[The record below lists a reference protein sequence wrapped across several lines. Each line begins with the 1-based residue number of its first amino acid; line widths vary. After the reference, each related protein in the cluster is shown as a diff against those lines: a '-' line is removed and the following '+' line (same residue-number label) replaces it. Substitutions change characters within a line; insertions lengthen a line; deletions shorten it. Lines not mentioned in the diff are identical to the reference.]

1 MDHFKLVSQYTPTG
15 DQPRAIKELVKG
27 FKEGNQFQAVEE
39 YAVEYLYG
47 QVSEIVENA
56 RSTAFK
62 QVNLLQIVTNLLVGK
77 RIVEDE
83 QQGNIRAKYGKSVLK
98 QLSLKLTKKYG
109 RGFSVD
115 NLENM
120 RKFYLKFGDRIS
132 RAVFERLENSKSE
145 SLIRILGKEEIP
157 FKLTWTHY
165 LILMRIENIDE
176 RNFYEIEAYNEGWN
190 CRTLQRQY
198 GSSLYERLALSR
210 NKEAVLQL
218 AKKGNIIEKPEDLLK
233 QPTVLEFLGMEE
245 KSEYVE
251 SDLETEIINKLQAFL
266 MEMGKGFLFEKRQKR
281 FTFDEDD
288 YFVDLVLYNR
298 LLRCYVLIDLK
309 VGTLSH
315 QDLGQMQMYVN
326 YYDREVKT
334 EFENPTVGILLCKE
348 NKEAM
353 VKLTLPPDA
362 NIYASEYKLYLPDK
376 KLLQDKL
383 RQWIEEATEIE

>member
-1 MDHFKLVSQYTPTG
+1 
-15 DQPRAIKELVKG
+15 
-27 FKEGNQFQAVEE
+27 
-39 YAVEYLYG
+39 
-47 QVSEIVENA
+47 
-56 RSTAFK
+56 
-62 QVNLLQIVTNLLVGK
+62 
-77 RIVEDE
+77 
-83 QQGNIRAKYGKSVLK
+83 
-98 QLSLKLTKKYG
+98 
-109 RGFSVD
+109 
-115 NLENM
+115 M

-132 RAVFERLENSKSE
+132 GATFDRLENSKSE

-218 AKKGNIIEKPEDLLK
+218 AKKGNIVEKPEDLLK

-251 SDLETEIINKLQAFL
+251 SDLETAIINKLQAFL

-288 YFVDLVLYNR
+288 YFVDLILYNR
-298 LLRCYVLIDLK
+298 LLRCYVLLDLK

-353 VKLTLPPDA
+353 VKLTLPPEA

>member
-1 MDHFKLVSQYTPTG
+1 MEKKSM
-15 DQPRAIKELVKG
+15 IEL
-27 FKEGNQFQAVEE
+27 EE
-39 YAVEYLYG
+39 HAVEYLYG
-47 QVSEIVENA
+47 QVSEIVDNA

-132 RAVFERLENSKSE
+132 GAIFERLENSKSE

-218 AKKGNIIEKPEDLLK
+218 AKKGNIVEKPEDLLK

-251 SDLETEIINKLQAFL
+251 SDLETAIINKLQAFL

-353 VKLTLPPDA
+353 VKLTLPPEA

>member
-1 MDHFKLVSQYTPTG
+1 MFYKIAEGEKWKKKSM
-15 DQPRAIKELVKG
+15 IEL
-27 FKEGNQFQAVEE
+27 EE
-39 YAVEYLYG
+39 HAVEYLYG

-132 RAVFERLENSKSE
+132 GAIFERLENSKSE

-218 AKKGNIIEKPEDLLK
+218 AKKGNIVEKPEDLLK

-251 SDLETEIINKLQAFL
+251 SDLETAIINKLQAFL

-353 VKLTLPPDA
+353 VKLTLPPEA

>member
-1 MDHFKLVSQYTPTG
+1 M
-15 DQPRAIKELVKG
+15 I
-27 FKEGNQFQAVEE
+27 
-39 YAVEYLYG
+39 
-47 QVSEIVENA
+47 
-56 RSTAFK
+56 
-62 QVNLLQIVTNLLVGK
+62 
-77 RIVEDE
+77 
-83 QQGNIRAKYGKSVLK
+83 
-98 QLSLKLTKKYG
+98 
-109 RGFSVD
+109 
-115 NLENM
+115 
-120 RKFYLKFGDRIS
+120 
-132 RAVFERLENSKSE
+132 
-145 SLIRILGKEEIP
+145 
-157 FKLTWTHY
+157 
-165 LILMRIENIDE
+165 
-176 RNFYEIEAYNEGWN
+176 GWN

-218 AKKGNIIEKPEDLLK
+218 AKKGNIVEKPEDLLK

-251 SDLETEIINKLQAFL
+251 SDLETAIINKLHAFL

-298 LLRCYVLIDLK
+298 LLRCYVLLDLK

-353 VKLTLPPDA
+353 VKLTLPPEA
-362 NIYASEYKLYLPDK
+362 NIYMHLSINYICQIRSYYKISCDSG
-376 KLLQDKL
+376 
-383 RQWIEEATEIE
+383 